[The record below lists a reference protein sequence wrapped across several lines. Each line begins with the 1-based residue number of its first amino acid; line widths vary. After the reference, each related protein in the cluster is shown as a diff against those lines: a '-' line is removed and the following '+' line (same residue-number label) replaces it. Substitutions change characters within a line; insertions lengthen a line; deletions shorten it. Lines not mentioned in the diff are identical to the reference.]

1 MTIYCYSKDEE
12 LYHGDC
18 GSVEEAVDEGSA
30 EFEDEEISTI
40 YVGEKV
46 AIKMSD
52 LLPDFTRIMEQVTDS
67 AYDEIGEFVS
77 DYGFK
82 GVKGDWHNIPT
93 NTTAQQIE
101 ADFAAI
107 FEKYGIK
114 PNFYKVGK
122 VTEHKARL

>member
-82 GVKGDWHNIPT
+82 GGKRRL
-93 NTTAQQIE
+93 AQH
-101 ADFAAI
+101 
-107 FEKYGIK
+107 
-114 PNFYKVGK
+114 PN
-122 VTEHKARL
+122 